1 MIIKNPYGFI
11 SKHYRVILLILLVPL
26 LYLVLK
32 YSDIA
37 KFFREY
43 ISSNYKT
50 VETDIADSYVS
61 GLCIFTLVI
70 MTIIHLVIGI
80 IIKSKKKNALIH
92 FINAGYYVILFAL
105 SMLFHA
111 SMSTI
116 ETGSISS
123 TFIRFVRDMANL
135 SFIPGIILLLYQSAK
150 GIGFNLKSFRFE
162 RETGLELGED
172 DEDDDA
178 IEIKIDNNK
187 PSTTSGIVHL
197 LRELKYYVLENK
209 LIFRIVGIIAVIAIV
224 ITIYINFQV
233 YNKNVSVNQ
242 AFVLDNFT
250 MSLKE
255 SYLTDIDY
263 RGNVIE
269 EGKYFL
275 AVKIGIYNKSKI
287 DSTID
292 NTNFRIFIGD
302 EVIYPSY
309 DRSSRFLDIGSSYQG
324 QTIYA
329 GQSDDYV
336 LVYELTAD
344 QLQTQYQLKILSGIE
359 DGETSIKTKYKIINI
374 RPTNLLDQESLG
386 IASIGSELDLSK
398 TTLGETKYTL
408 ESVTIDTNYPYSYE
422 QCNINKVC
430 STISDTVV
438 PSNGKLLLIIKDNL
452 IWDET
457 TSYYKNGSTDFYV
470 DFVTIE
476 YDYKISSGERHTSTT
491 LTNVSSSSIEGVKLY
506 EVPSNIRNGYNK
518 KMVIRIRNQV
528 ITIDLD
534 EADET
539 EEEQEE

>member
-11 SKHYRVILLILLVPL
+11 SKHYKVILLILLVPL
-26 LYLVLK
+26 LYIVLK

-37 KFFREY
+37 KFFRDY
-43 ISSNYKT
+43 ISSSYKT
-50 VETDIADSYVS
+50 VETNIAESYVT

-92 FINAGYYVILFAL
+92 FVNAIYYIILLAF
-105 SMLFHA
+105 SVLFSA
-111 SMSTI
+111 SMNTI
-116 ETGSISS
+116 EAGSISS
-123 TFIRFVRDMANL
+123 TFVRFVRDMANL
-135 SFIPGIILLLYQSAK
+135 SFIPGIVLLVWQGVK

-162 RETGLELGED
+162 RETGLELSD
-172 DEDDDA
+172 DEETDDA

-187 PSTTSGIVHL
+187 PSTTSGLVHL
-197 LRELKYYVLENK
+197 IRELKYYVLENK
-209 LIFRIVGIIAVIAIV
+209 LIFRLVGIAILIALV
-224 ITIYINFQV
+224 ITIYVNFQV

-255 SYLTDIDY
+255 SYLTDVDY

-275 AVKIGIYNKSKI
+275 AVKIGIYNKTKI

-309 DRSSRFLDIGSSYQG
+309 DRASRFVDVGTSYYG

-344 QLQTQYQLKILSGIE
+344 QLQSQYQLKILSGLE
-359 DGETSIKTKYKIINI
+359 DGETEIKTKYKIINI
-374 RPTNLLDQESLG
+374 RPTNLLKQESLG
-386 IASIGSELDLSK
+386 TGTIGKELDLSK
-398 TTLGETKYTL
+398 TILGDTKYTL
-408 ESVTIDTNYPYSYE
+408 ESITIDTNYPYSYQ
-422 QCNINKVC
+422 QCNINNVC
-430 STISDTVV
+430 STISNTVV
-438 PSNGKLLLIIKDNL
+438 PSNGNLLLIIKDN
-452 IWDET
+452 IVWDET
-457 TSYYKNGSTDFYV
+457 TSYYKNGSKDFYF

-476 YDYKISSGERHTSTT
+476 YDYKISSGVRHTSTT
-491 LTNVSSSSIEGVKLY
+491 LTNITPSNIEGVKLY
-506 EVPSNIRNGYNK
+506 EVPSNIKNGYNK
-518 KMVIRIRNQV
+518 KLIIRLRNQV
-528 ITIDLD
+528 ITIDFD
-534 EADET
+534 
-539 EEEQEE
+539 EEEEE